1 MLIHVC
7 YDYIF
12 VFRSGGT
19 GGSAASSPA
28 LLRDSPQYKPAGNAS
43 LLLAAST
50 TPPSVS
56 GLQQYLLSPNIIQYV
71 LGYNRSIYILLSY
84 VFREKLF

>member
-1 MLIHVC
+1 MSERILAF
-7 YDYIF
+7 YIF
-12 VFRSGGT
+12 FVILIRIFRSGGT

-28 LLRDSPQYKPAGNAS
+28 LLRDSPQYKPAVSATS

-56 GLQQYLLSPNIIQYV
+56 YRPRLTIV
-71 LGYNRSIYILLSY
+71 TR
-84 VFREKLF
+84 R

>member
-1 MLIHVC
+1 MLVYVC
-7 YDYIF
+7 YNCIS
-12 VFRSGGT
+12 VLRSGGT

-56 GLQQYLLSPNIIQYV
+56 EWIIAVLSTHMFIRIGQFM
-71 LGYNRSIYILLSY
+71 L
-84 VFREKLF
+84 

>member
-1 MLIHVC
+1 M
-7 YDYIF
+7 Y
-12 VFRSGGT
+12 RSGGT

-28 LLRDSPQYKPAGNAS
+28 LLRDSPQYKPAGSATS

-56 GLQQYLLSPNIIQYV
+56 CLSSTATLYTYLHQLA
-71 LGYNRSIYILLSY
+71 R
-84 VFREKLF
+84 